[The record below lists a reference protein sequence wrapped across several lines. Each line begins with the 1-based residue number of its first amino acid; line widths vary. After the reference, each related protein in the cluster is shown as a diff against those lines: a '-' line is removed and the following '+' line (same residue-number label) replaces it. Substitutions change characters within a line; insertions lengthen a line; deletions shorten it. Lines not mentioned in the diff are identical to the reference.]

1 MSIGADRSER
11 PFLEPE
17 NPSAKDSAF
26 ATPQEQKSG
35 FSLKKDEG
43 GQLVAA
49 RSSEAEGKNESDLAK
64 SLEQVLH
71 GIRLLEKLNLSE
83 FRQIYPV
90 FLALMWSVL
99 IGSSLAAGISCLNSI
114 NNIPIMGGILGNI
127 FELTGGAVIV
137 RFAVS
142 KLFLHRTRAEL
153 FARIAMVKKDLL
165 S

>member
-1 MSIGADRSER
+1 MSIGADRSEH

-99 IGSSLAAGISCLNSI
+99 IGSTLAAGISCLNSI

-127 FELTGGAVIV
+127 LN
-137 RFAVS
+137 
-142 KLFLHRTRAEL
+142 
-153 FARIAMVKKDLL
+153 
-165 S
+165 